1 MSEIKGYVSFIL
13 HAHLPFIHH
22 PESEDYLE
30 EQWLYE
36 AISETYL
43 PLLTNFTKLEEEK
56 VDFRI
61 TMSMTPPLLN
71 MLDNKLLQERYIKY
85 LHTHIELA
93 KKEIERTK
101 DNVKENEL
109 AHYYFDR
116 YSNDLY
122 LFQDVYHCNL
132 IEGFK
137 HFQDIG
143 VLEIITCGATHGY
156 FPILYVNEKTV
167 KAQIAVGV
175 QTYEKYFGKK
185 PRGIWLPECGYVPEA
200 DKYLKEFGIEYIITE
215 SHGIL
220 YADPTPIYGTFAPIV
235 SPNGIIAFGR
245 DIESSRQVWSSI
257 NGYPGDFNYREFY
270 RDIGYD
276 APYDYIKPYIAS
288 NGARVHTGIK
298 YYRITGKDCPKDYY
312 NLQWAQDSAE
322 KQAGHFFDSRVE
334 QIDRVSSFTTNPP
347 LIVCPYD
354 AELYGHWWYEGPNWL
369 YLLFKKV
376 YYDKCNFKL
385 ITPSEYIDK
394 YPLMQISTPCRSSWG
409 ANGYSEVWLNPTN
422 DYAHKHLHEAGD
434 RMVEL
439 AQKFENLDK
448 YMISKNISSSNINSS
463 KNNKEQQPNLN
474 NMKMKS
480 SAINAK
486 IEKEIDLYR
495 HALNQCAREL
505 LLAQSSDWLF
515 IITNG
520 TMVDYAK
527 KRIKDHIGRFTK
539 LYEGL
544 MADKL
549 DKNYVAFLKDLEEK
563 DCIFP
568 EIDYRIYA

>member
-1 MSEIKGYVSFIL
+1 MTSKKGYVSFIL

-22 PESEDYLE
+22 PESENYLE
-30 EQWLYE
+30 EQWLFE

-43 PLLTNFTKLEEEK
+43 PLLTNFKKLEAEK

-61 TMSMTPPLLN
+61 TMSITPPLLN

-93 KKEIERTK
+93 EKEIVRTK
-101 DNVKENEL
+101 DNKQENEL
-109 AHYYFDR
+109 AKYYLDR

-122 LFQDVYHCNL
+122 LFEKVYNRNI

-137 HFQDIG
+137 YFQDKG
-143 VLEIITCGATHGY
+143 LLEIITCGATHGY
-156 FPILYVNEKTV
+156 FPILYVNEKTIR
-167 KAQIAVGV
+167 AQIAVGV
-175 QTYEKYFGKK
+175 QTYEKYFGRK
-185 PRGIWLPECGYVPEA
+185 PRGIWLPECGYVPES

-235 SPNGIIAFGR
+235 SPEGVIAFGR

-276 APYDYIKPYIAS
+276 APYEYIKPYIAC

-312 NLQWAQDSAE
+312 NLQWAKDSIE
-322 KQAGHFFDSRVE
+322 KQAGHFFDSRTSQIE
-334 QIDRVSSFTTNPP
+334 QLSQLTNNPP
-347 LIVCPYD
+347 IVVCPYD
-354 AELYGHWWYEGPNWL
+354 AELYGHWWYEGPDWL
-369 YLLFKKV
+369 YTLFKKI
-376 YYDKCNFKL
+376 YYDDCNFSL

-394 YPLMQISTPCRSSWG
+394 YPTMQVSSPCRSSWG
-409 ANGYSEVWLNPTN
+409 ANGYSEVWLNTTN
-422 DYAHKHLHEAGD
+422 DYVHKHLHVAGD
-434 RMVEL
+434 KMVEL
-439 AQKFENLDK
+439 AQKFANL
-448 YMISKNISSSNINSS
+448 
-463 KNNKEQQPNLN
+463 NKENPET
-474 NMKMKS
+474 
-480 SAINAK
+480 AK
-486 IEKEIDLYR
+486 LKKEKEIKIR
-495 HALNQCAREL
+495 ALNQCAREL

-527 KRIKDHIGRFTK
+527 KRIKDHIGRFSR
-539 LYEGL
+539 LYDGL
-544 MADKL
+544 MKDNIDK
-549 DKNYVAFLKDLEEK
+549 DYIDFLKDIEEK

-568 EIDYRIYA
+568 EIDYMIYM